1 MKTCN
6 KCKIEKPL
14 SDFSKKKQGKYGV
27 SSICK
32 LCSNQHNRAYREA
45 NKEKEKARQ
54 KAYREANKDKEKAYR
69 EANKDKIKAYQKA
82 YRESNKDKIK
92 SYHKE
97 YRQSNKDKVRENKKA
112 YYEANKDK
120 IREKNKA
127 YYEANKDKINKV
139 NKDYFNRNRKRL
151 INIREDNIKKRKKN
165 DSLFKVT
172 YNTRRLIRG
181 CFRNKGYTKKSKTY
195 QILGCTYEEFKQHL
209 ERQFTKGMSWENY
222 GEWHLDHI
230 YPVSLAKNEEEL
242 IKLNHYTNFQPLW
255 AEENLKKSNKIE
267 NGKQIKLL

>member
-1 MKTCN
+1 MTKTCT
-6 KCKIEKPL
+6 KCEKEKPL
-14 SDFSKKKQGKYGV
+14 SDFSKKKQGKHGV

-32 LCSNQHNRAYREA
+32 LCLNQHNRAYREA

-82 YRESNKDKIK
+82 YR
-92 SYHKE
+92 
-97 YRQSNKDKVRENKKA
+97 
-112 YYEANKDK
+112 EANKDK

-195 QILGCTYEEFKQHL
+195 QILGCTYKEFKEHL
-209 ERQFTKGMSWENY
+209 ERQFTKGMTWENY

-230 YPVSLAKNEEEL
+230 YPVSLAENEEEL
-242 IKLNHYTNFQPLW
+242 VKLNHYTNFQPLW